1 MLFFTLEQ
9 SEKSD
14 KYLVNQIRQQKRFGP
29 IFVTKRDEAVN
40 LDEIRDRVK
49 KTVLK
54 LPEV

>member
-49 KTVLK
+49 KTVLE
-54 LPEV
+54 LP